1 MTLVF
6 YPHEDD
12 LNAASL
18 SEKLDALLDGAERFK
33 AIILEE
39 AAAKA
44 VATKKK
50 ISPRE
55 ITASYNW
62 EQIASVLSEI
72 RELPEGNQ
80 ATKLTK
86 ADYLTKLAEVYEVLR
101 GAKMTKLEAVRIALV
116 NEAAQL
122 KASASQVA

>member
-1 MTLVF
+1 MTLLF
-6 YPHEDD
+6 YPHEED
-12 LNAASL
+12 LNAAPL

-33 AIILEE
+33 AIVLEE

-44 VATKKK
+44 VAPKKK

-62 EQIASVLSEI
+62 EQIASVLSQI
-72 RELPEGNQ
+72 RELPEANQ
-80 ATKLTK
+80 ASKLTK